1 MTFVLAREKGWSKRN
16 LSLSLSLSRDRC
28 EKEKK
33 KTTLGEKGLETFGES
48 PGIRVDPRGRK

>member
-16 LSLSLSLSRDRC
+16 LSLSLSSC

>member
-1 MTFVLAREKGWSKRN
+1 MVEEE
-16 LSLSLSLSRDRC
+16 SLSLSLSRVA
-28 EKEKK
+28 KKKK

>member
-1 MTFVLAREKGWSKRN
+1 MVEEE
-16 LSLSLSLSRDRC
+16 SLSLSLSRDRC